1 MILTITQESPLTKEG
16 RALIEGSED
25 ALRAVYTVDECFTF
39 TAEEL
44 DTPNIQFFVAR
55 KEGKPLGCVALCA
68 CGEYA
73 EIKRLFVTPSARGS
87 GAARQLMHH
96 VETQALVAGYKIV
109 RLETGP
115 KLAAGVALYKNL
127 GYRERGPFGG
137 YPSHAAS
144 LFMEKSL

>member
-1 MILTITQESPLTKEG
+1 MNLTITQESPLAEEG

-25 ALRAVYTVDECFTF
+25 ALRAVYTIDECFTF

-68 CGEYA
+68 CDEYA
-73 EIKRLFVTPSARGS
+73 EIKRLFVTPTARGT
-87 GAARQLMHH
+87 GAARELMHH
-96 VETQALVAGYKIV
+96 IESLALEAGYKII

-127 GYRERGPFGG
+127 GYHERGPFGD
-137 YPSHAAS
+137 YPNHPAS